1 MVFAAAGALVAA
13 TVAHTVFDAPL
24 ELSLAGAFALAGWGV
39 ALGLIRAGRE
49 PAHESIR
56 VQLLLDVATIANAA
70 ETFREAGAEVARL
83 IVRRLPVECV
93 SVSQPLEGSTT
104 PRVIAHAGTS
114 QEKHNDDTRRA
125 YPIRLGPERFGQME
139 LAGPA
144 LDGADNEL
152 HHVFLGVAG
161 HLAQVA
167 MRERVTEAHLV
178 DARSDELTGL
188 PNRRAMHLL
197 LEEALERA
205 SQQGRKVGLLY
216 VDLNGFKG
224 VNDTFGHESGDRVL
238 RVMSRRLSRAV
249 RLSDAILRD
258 CEHGDRVSRIGGDE
272 FCIIL
277 DEIRESA
284 DAEIVARRIISAAT
298 APIPIE
304 PHAIELGAAI
314 GIAIYPD
321 DAQTASELLRMA
333 DMAMYAAKSDPESA
347 CRRYSDL
354 DEHDYSN
361 FLLAQELRKAIEQ
374 QSLEFHLQPV
384 FDAGT
389 GNLVAAEALLR
400 WSHPEKGWIPPS
412 RFIPVAENAGLIK
425 RLGRFVLQGAYEWL
439 VESRDQLPEGFR
451 ISVNT
456 SAKQLE
462 DPDFFHEVATMVAD
476 SPLAPGQLELEVTET
491 VVLDESPNVWE
502 HIRALAGLGVSFALD
517 DFGTGYSSLSMLKR
531 FPIHRI
537 KIDRSFV
544 GGLPDRPDDE
554 AIVLAILAMAR
565 SMGLPVLAEG
575 VENEEQL
582 DFLVSQGC
590 AEIQGYLLGR
600 PAPPS
605 EILRIHEGQQG

>member
-83 IVRRLPVECV
+83 IVRRLPVEYV

-216 VDLNGFKG
+216 
-224 VNDTFGHESGDRVL
+224 E
-238 RVMSRRLSRAV
+238 
-249 RLSDAILRD
+249 
-258 CEHGDRVSRIGGDE
+258 GG
-272 FCIIL
+272 
-277 DEIRESA
+277 
-284 DAEIVARRIISAAT
+284 
-298 APIPIE
+298 
-304 PHAIELGAAI
+304 
-314 GIAIYPD
+314 
-321 DAQTASELLRMA
+321 
-333 DMAMYAAKSDPESA
+333 
-347 CRRYSDL
+347 
-354 DEHDYSN
+354 
-361 FLLAQELRKAIEQ
+361 
-374 QSLEFHLQPV
+374 
-384 FDAGT
+384 
-389 GNLVAAEALLR
+389 
-400 WSHPEKGWIPPS
+400 
-412 RFIPVAENAGLIK
+412 
-425 RLGRFVLQGAYEWL
+425 
-439 VESRDQLPEGFR
+439 
-451 ISVNT
+451 
-456 SAKQLE
+456 
-462 DPDFFHEVATMVAD
+462 
-476 SPLAPGQLELEVTET
+476 
-491 VVLDESPNVWE
+491 
-502 HIRALAGLGVSFALD
+502 
-517 DFGTGYSSLSMLKR
+517 
-531 FPIHRI
+531 
-537 KIDRSFV
+537 
-544 GGLPDRPDDE
+544 
-554 AIVLAILAMAR
+554 
-565 SMGLPVLAEG
+565 
-575 VENEEQL
+575 
-582 DFLVSQGC
+582 
-590 AEIQGYLLGR
+590 
-600 PAPPS
+600 
-605 EILRIHEGQQG
+605 